1 MNSLATDM
9 CNTMRALWRIL
20 SEDERLRHIFFI
32 PCNSHGLQLLLK
44 DILTIE
50 PYQSLHHQAQSIAVA
65 FKKAPKQFS
74 ILRNYQLKMYGRYRA
89 FILSVITRWGTH
101 HGLLKS
107 VRLNKEALRAYTLDE
122 RCQIATD
129 VRESIQNTGFW
140 HLLDDLFEL
149 INFIHERQKMSES
162 ETSHVNKVL
171 PRWIEIREKL
181 QQLISSDS
189 KTQEL
194 VSLFDSRAN
203 RQLLPIHF
211 VAYYL
216 NPQHLQHYPSQ
227 SEQNLILQF
236 IERYGGPLARQQ
248 FLEF

>member
-1 MNSLATDM
+1 MCLMTDNGSFHHTSHAVGSENQGAEEIAAWVLRELSKIVGERTWRVNSLATDM

-20 SEDERLRHIFFI
+20 SEDEHLRHIFFI
-32 PCNSHGLQLLLK
+32 PCNSHGLQLLIK

-50 PYQSLHHQAQSIAVA
+50 PYQSLHYQAQLIVVA

-74 ILRNYQLKMYGRYRA
+74 ILRNYQLKMYDRYRA

-162 ETSHVNKVL
+162 ETSMLTRYFHVGS
-171 PRWIEIREKL
+171 RSEK
-181 QQLISSDS
+181 SYS
-189 KTQEL
+189 
-194 VSLFDSRAN
+194 N
-203 RQLLPIHF
+203 
-211 VAYYL
+211 
-216 NPQHLQHYPSQ
+216 
-227 SEQNLILQF
+227 
-236 IERYGGPLARQQ
+236 
-248 FLEF
+248 